1 MTIDM
6 QVEEQQRLRC
16 GASLSVLSCMVDQ
29 EEAWPGTHR
38 TNNAIKQGQAGRVR

>member
-16 GASLSVLSCMVDQ
+16 GASLSVLSCMVRR
-29 EEAWPGTHR
+29 PGLAPTEQIMQLSR
-38 TNNAIKQGQAGRVR
+38 ARQGE